1 MSATELLQ
9 TIAGGIAGLVA
20 VIMSIIQF
28 LPCKSK
34 PWTYILKKLGKAMN
48 EEMDKKV
55 ENLGKELKDLRISC
69 DEKAMHDRRNRILRF
84 NDEILHK
91 QRHSKEH
98 FDQILIDISDYELY
112 CDNHEDFKNNVAN
125 LAITNVKTTYAKCLA
140 ENSFL

>member
-1 MSATELLQ
+1 
-9 TIAGGIAGLVA
+9 
-20 VIMSIIQF
+20 
-28 LPCKSK
+28 
-34 PWTYILKKLGKAMN
+34 MN

-55 ENLGKELKDLRISC
+55 ENLGKELKDLRTSC
-69 DEKAMHDRRNRILRF
+69 DEKAMHDRRTRILRF

-112 CDNHEDFKNNVAN
+112 CDNHEDFKNNIAN
-125 LAITNVKTTYAKCLA
+125 LAITNVKKTYAKCLA